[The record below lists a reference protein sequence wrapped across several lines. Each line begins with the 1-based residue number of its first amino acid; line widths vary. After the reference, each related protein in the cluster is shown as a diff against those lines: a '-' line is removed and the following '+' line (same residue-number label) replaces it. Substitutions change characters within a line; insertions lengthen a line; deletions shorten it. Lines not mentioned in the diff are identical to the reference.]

1 MYKYQSALL
10 CSHNNAR
17 HASLE
22 DCYDNASVFKWRI
35 YHAILKECNSLD
47 GYDVRIPSY
56 NTFFFTMSYKYDTV
70 DAETGVVT
78 VHLVYHTHANRY
90 DFVID

>member
-1 MYKYQSALL
+1 MFKYQQALL
-10 CSHNNAR
+10 DAHNRATCT
-17 HASLE
+17 SIS

-35 YHAILKECNSLD
+35 YHAILEECASVN

-56 NTFFFTMSYKYDTV
+56 NTFFFTMSYKYDVV

-90 DFVID
+90 DFVIE